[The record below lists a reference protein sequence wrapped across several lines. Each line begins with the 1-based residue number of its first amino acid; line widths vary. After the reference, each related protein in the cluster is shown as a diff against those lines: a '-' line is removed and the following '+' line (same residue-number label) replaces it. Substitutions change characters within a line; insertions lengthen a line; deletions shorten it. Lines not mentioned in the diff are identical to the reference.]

1 MQAYAGLAR
10 RIAQKYLPYCSGAVD
25 LDDLMQAAAIGAIL
39 AEATY
44 SPEKGKWASWVAY
57 YIHNEMRAAVGFRTA
72 HRDPADTA
80 FSLDKQLTEDGSA
93 LADTLEDA
101 ALSFSEASEQQAMQR
116 AVREAVAELAPDRRC
131 LVEMLYFD
139 EESKVNT
146 AKALGCSLYRLSVIK
161 QEAFRDLRS
170 HPKIKMLSEDR
181 PGSWESK

>member
-10 RIAQKYLPYCSGAVD
+10 RIAPKYLPYCRGAVD

-44 SPEKGKWASWVAY
+44 SPEKGTWASWVAY

-72 HRDPADTA
+72 HQDPADTA
-80 FSLDKQLTEDGSA
+80 FSLDKQLTEDGGT

-101 ALSFSEASEQQAMQR
+101 AASLIERTERRTLQS
-116 AVREAVAELAPDRRC
+116 AVREAVSELAPDRRC

-139 EESKVNT
+139 EASKVNT

-161 QEAFRDLRS
+161 QDAFRDLRS
-170 HPKIKMLSEDR
+170 HPKIKMLSEAR
-181 PGSWESK
+181 PESWFRK